1 MSGKPR
7 VIVLGG
13 CGFIGRNLVQYLA
26 ENGLASKIRVA
37 DKMLPD
43 LAGLSKKQTEIFKS
57 DLVDFKQANLSREA
71 MVAKVFDTA
80 DGKWDYVFQLAGE
93 TKYSQTDEVYK
104 ENIIDVSTTCGNA
117 AAKAG
122 VTKFVE
128 VSTAQVYDADK
139 KASKEDA
146 KLSPWTGLAK
156 YKLKGEE
163 TLKTIN
169 GLNYVVLRP
178 AIVYGPGDKLGIAP
192 RIICGAVYKYTNEV
206 MKFLWTADL
215 RINTVHVHDV
225 VRALWYLTTNGASG
239 DIYNLADKN
248 STDQGKVN
256 QILEKMFGIK
266 TKFAGKMLMQ
276 LASKLLS
283 NMDEITKTVNEKHVT
298 PWSKMTKEAGI
309 NITPL
314 SPYLDQELL
323 YNKHLSIDGSKI
335 ESIGFKY
342 ERPTMTQEYLN
353 EWVNYYIAIGL
364 FPKGYI
370 Q

>member
-1 MSGKPR
+1 MSKPS
-7 VIVLGG
+7 VLVLGAT
-13 CGFIGRNLVQYLA
+13 GFIGRNLVDYIVKNNLA
-26 ENGLASKIRVA
+26 TVTSV
-37 DKMLPD
+37 DKVLPET
-43 LAGLSKKQTEIFKS
+43 AYLSKEEESIFAKANFMQKN
-57 DLVDFKQANLSREA
+57 LVSPQSIASIWDNGVEF
-71 MVAKVFDTA
+71 
-80 DGKWDYVFQLAGE
+80 DYVINLAAE
-93 TKYSQTDEVYK
+93 TKYGHNDEVYA
-104 ENIIDVSTTCGNA
+104 ERVEHLSLACA
-117 AAKAG
+117 AEAAKHK
-122 VTKFVE
+122 VKRFIE
-128 VSTAQVYDADK
+128 VSTAQVYEPTDSPK
-139 KASKEDA
+139 KEDG
-146 KLSPWTGLAK
+146 KLDPWTKVAK
-156 YKLKGEE
+156 SKLKVEE
-163 TLKTIN
+163 GLKKIS
-169 GLNYVVLRP
+169 GLNYVIVRP